1 LHWLSFKNGSGSW
14 LIDLPRME
22 NLFQSIRSLQK
33 LLLEAGIPSIVIG
46 GMAVAAWGEPR
57 VTRDVDL
64 KILLGREDAD
74 RLLEILSND
83 YRSLL
88 PNPREKLQKQAL
100 VFIQDSLGTRLDL
113 LLADTPYDV
122 MAVQRRRNV
131 EVQPG
136 VAINLCS
143 PEDLIVYKLISTRP
157 RDHEDAKG
165 VVRRQ
170 GDLLDDDYIVNWL
183 QQFELAL
190 DDSTLV
196 AEYEGL
202 RREYGGD
209 RR

>member
-1 LHWLSFKNGSGSW
+1 MHWLSFKNGSGSW